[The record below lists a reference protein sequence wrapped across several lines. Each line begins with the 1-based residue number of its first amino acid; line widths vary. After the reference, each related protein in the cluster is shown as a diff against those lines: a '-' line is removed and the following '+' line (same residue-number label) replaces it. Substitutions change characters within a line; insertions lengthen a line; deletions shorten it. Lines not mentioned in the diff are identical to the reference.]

1 MTQLKNKVAI
11 ITGSSDGLGKQVAL
25 ALAKEGVSLALV
37 ARDSKKLK
45 VAIKEVEKLGSP
57 KAFWYSCD
65 VQHLD
70 QIKNTV
76 TKIVADF
83 GKVDMLINCA
93 GIWQKKDVLE
103 NIDEKTID
111 DVIQTNLTGLI
122 HFTRIVLPHLKK
134 QQESAIINISSK
146 SGVTIQENQ
155 SVYTA
160 SKWGVTG
167 FTEVLKVELKGTG
180 VRVAGIYQGGV
191 NTEMFRKTGEDFNQD
206 HFIKPADLAQ
216 VIVFMLSQ
224 PPQIWLHDVRVEY

>member
-1 MTQLKNKVAI
+1 MQLKNKIAI
-11 ITGSSDGLGKQVAL
+11 ITGSSDGLGKHIAL

-45 VAIKEVEKLGSP
+45 AVIKEVETLGSL
-57 KAFWYSCD
+57 KAFFYQCD
-65 VQHLD
+65 IKHLD

-76 TKIVADF
+76 SKIISDF

-93 GIWQKKDVLE
+93 GIWQKKGILE
-103 NIDEKTID
+103 NISGEVVD

-122 HFTRIVLPHLKK
+122 QFTKMVLPHLKK
-134 QQESAIINISSK
+134 QKESAIINISSR
-146 SGVTIQENQ
+146 SGVTAQIHE

-180 VRVAGIYQGGV
+180 VRVAGVYQGGV
-191 NTEMFRKTGEDFNQD
+191 NTEMFRKTGEKFNQD
-206 HFIKPADLAQ
+206 HFIQPENLAE
-216 VIVFMLSQ
+216 VTVFMLSR